1 MGEKKK
7 KMVREEIRVEDCC
20 EVGQVQRC
28 KKLIWKY
35 KHMHMCTHTPA

>member
-28 KKLIWKY
+28 KK
-35 KHMHMCTHTPA
+35 